1 MNSEQH
7 KKSLE
12 IMESLICKISE
23 ENRRKEKQINRLMKS
38 MLIGFSL
45 YTAFF
50 ISFIAFGVYF
60 LNTFDLNAEVVEET
74 VTIDGE
80 DAQYN
85 QIKGN
90 NNSISTTTN
99 SGGSK

>member
-12 IMESLICKISE
+12 IMESLICKITE

-60 LNTFDLNAEVVEET
+60 INTFDLTAETET
-74 VTIDGE
+74 VTIEGE

-85 QIKGN
+85 NIKGN

-99 SGGSK
+99 SGGN